1 MENQPLSIGE
11 IIAMVIGGLIL
22 LSYFVILIIAQWKI
36 YEKAGREGWESIVPI
51 YNIYVLF
58 EICGKPGWWT
68 IFVVVPCINIV
79 GIVFLI
85 IAYMELAKRFG
96 KSEGFGLG
104 LAFLGFIF
112 IPILGFSVAVYTDPN
127 SEVNNYLEENS
138 MNKFN

>member
-112 IPILGFSVAVYTDPN
+112 IPILGFSDAVYTDPN

>member
-112 IPILGFSVAVYTDPN
+112 IPILGFSDVVYTDPN

>member
-112 IPILGFSVAVYTDPN
+112 IPVLGFSDAVYTDPN

>member
-36 YEKAGREGWESIVPI
+36 NEKAGREGWESIVPI

-112 IPILGFSVAVYTDPN
+112 IPILGFSDAVYTDPN